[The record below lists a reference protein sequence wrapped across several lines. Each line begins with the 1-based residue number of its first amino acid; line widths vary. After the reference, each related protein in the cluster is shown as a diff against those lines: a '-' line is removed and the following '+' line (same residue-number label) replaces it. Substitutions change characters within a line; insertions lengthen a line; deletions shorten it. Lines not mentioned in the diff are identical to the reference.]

1 MSSPVHM
8 GDESVP
14 LWKPSKMIHQGAEAT
29 VFSGYW
35 MGEKAIFK
43 KRNHRSYRH
52 PDLDRRLTRQRI
64 SVEVRVLKKLHSTTV
79 SSPSLFDVDID
90 EGWIILSEVE
100 GVTLYESLLN
110 GESNIEQ
117 IEKFGG
123 LIRQLHE
130 LGISHGDLTTHNVM
144 INDEGE
150 LTLIDFGLSKIS
162 PEIEHLGLDLQ
173 VLHECLN
180 ASHYEENGAIESM
193 IDGYLSNSSDDTA
206 PSGPDVIERFN
217 SIRGRV
223 RYHA

>member
-35 MGEKAIFK
+35 MGEKSIFK

-52 PDLDRRLTRQRI
+52 PDLDRRLTRQRL
-64 SVEVRVLKKLHSTTV
+64 SVEVRVLRKLHSTTV

>member
-52 PDLDRRLTRQRI
+52 PDLDRRLTRQRL
-64 SVEVRVLKKLHSTTV
+64 SVEVRVLRKLHSTTV

>member
-1 MSSPVHM
+1 M

-35 MGEKAIFK
+35 MGEKSIFK

-52 PDLDRRLTRQRI
+52 PDLDRRLTRQRL
-64 SVEVRVLKKLHSTTV
+64 SVEVRVLRKLHSTTV

>member
-1 MSSPVHM
+1 M

-52 PDLDRRLTRQRI
+52 PDLDRRLTRQRL
-64 SVEVRVLKKLHSTTV
+64 SVEVRVLRKLHSTTV
-79 SSPSLFDVDID
+79 PSPSLFDVDID

-110 GESNIEQ
+110 GESNIEH
-117 IEKFGG
+117 IKKFGG

-144 INDEGE
+144 INDDGE

-180 ASHYEENGAIESM
+180 ASHYEEKSAIESM
-193 IDGYLSNSSDDTA
+193 IDGYLSNSSDNIT

>member
-1 MSSPVHM
+1 M

-52 PDLDRRLTRQRI
+52 PDLDRRLTRQRL
-64 SVEVRVLKKLHSTTV
+64 SVEVRVLRKLHSTTV

-90 EGWIILSEVE
+90 EGWIVLSEVE

-117 IEKFGG
+117 IKKFGG

-130 LGISHGDLTTHNVM
+130 LGICLLYTSPSPRDLSTSRM
-144 INDEGE
+144 
-150 LTLIDFGLSKIS
+150 
-162 PEIEHLGLDLQ
+162 P
-173 VLHECLN
+173 
-180 ASHYEENGAIESM
+180 
-193 IDGYLSNSSDDTA
+193 SSA
-206 PSGPDVIERFN
+206 
-217 SIRGRV
+217 
-223 RYHA
+223 

>member
-1 MSSPVHM
+1 M

-14 LWKPSKMIHQGAEAT
+14 LWKPSQMIHQGAEAT

-52 PDLDRRLTRQRI
+52 PDLDRRLTRQRL
-64 SVEVRVLKKLHSTTV
+64 SVEVRVLRKLHSTTV
-79 SSPSLFDVDID
+79 PSPSLFDVDID

>member
-1 MSSPVHM
+1 M

-52 PDLDRRLTRQRI
+52 PDLDRRLTRQRL
-64 SVEVRVLKKLHSTTV
+64 SVEVRVLRKLHSTTV
-79 SSPSLFDVDID
+79 PSPSLFDVDID

-110 GESNIEQ
+110 GESNIEH
-117 IEKFGG
+117 IKKFGG

-144 INDEGE
+144 INDDGE

>member
-1 MSSPVHM
+1 M
-8 GDESVP
+8 
-14 LWKPSKMIHQGAEAT
+14 
-29 VFSGYW
+29 
-35 MGEKAIFK
+35 
-43 KRNHRSYRH
+43 
-52 PDLDRRLTRQRI
+52 
-64 SVEVRVLKKLHSTTV
+64 HSTTV

-223 RYHA
+223 RHHA

>member
-14 LWKPSKMIHQGAEAT
+14 LWKPSQMIHQGAEAT

>member
-1 MSSPVHM
+1 M

-52 PDLDRRLTRQRI
+52 PDLDRRLTRQRL
-64 SVEVRVLKKLHSTTV
+64 SVEVRVLRKLHSTTV

-110 GESNIEQ
+110 GESNIEK
-117 IEKFGG
+117 IKKFGG

-144 INDEGE
+144 INDDGE

-180 ASHYEENGAIESM
+180 SSHYEENSAIESM
-193 IDGYLSNSSDDTA
+193 IDGYLSNSSDNIA

>member
-1 MSSPVHM
+1 M

-14 LWKPSKMIHQGAEAT
+14 LWKPSKMINQGAEAT

-64 SVEVRVLKKLHSTTV
+64 SVEVRVLRKLHSTTV

-193 IDGYLSNSSDDTA
+193 IDGYLSNSSDDNA

>member
-1 MSSPVHM
+1 M

-64 SVEVRVLKKLHSTTV
+64 SVEVRVLRKLHSTTV

-144 INDEGE
+144 INDDGE

-180 ASHYEENGAIESM
+180 ASHYEEKSAIESM
-193 IDGYLSNSSDDTA
+193 IDGYLSNSSDSIA

>member
-1 MSSPVHM
+1 M

-14 LWKPSKMIHQGAEAT
+14 LWKPSQMIHQGAEAT

-90 EGWIILSEVE
+90 EGWIILSDVE

>member
-1 MSSPVHM
+1 M

-14 LWKPSKMIHQGAEAT
+14 LWKPSQMIHQGAEAT

-64 SVEVRVLKKLHSTTV
+64 SVEVRVLRKLHSTTV

-193 IDGYLSNSSDDTA
+193 IDGYLSNSSDNIA

>member
-1 MSSPVHM
+1 MV
-8 GDESVP
+8 DESVP

-52 PDLDRRLTRQRI
+52 PDLDRRLTRQRL
-64 SVEVRVLKKLHSTTV
+64 SVEVRVLRKLHSTTV
-79 SSPSLFDVDID
+79 PSPSLFDVDID

-110 GESNIEQ
+110 GESNIEH
-117 IEKFGG
+117 IKKFGG

-144 INDEGE
+144 INDDGE

-180 ASHYEENGAIESM
+180 ASHYEEKSAIESM
-193 IDGYLSNSSDDTA
+193 IDGYLSNSSDSIT

>member
-1 MSSPVHM
+1 M

-29 VFSGYW
+29 VFSGYC

-64 SVEVRVLKKLHSTTV
+64 SVEVRVLRKLHSTTV

>member
-1 MSSPVHM
+1 M

-14 LWKPSKMIHQGAEAT
+14 LWKPSQMIHQGAEAT

-64 SVEVRVLKKLHSTTV
+64 SVEVRVLRKLHSTTV

-110 GESNIEQ
+110 GESNIEH
-117 IEKFGG
+117 IKKFGG

-144 INDEGE
+144 INDDGE

-217 SIRGRV
+217 SIRSRV

>member
-1 MSSPVHM
+1 M

-52 PDLDRRLTRQRI
+52 PDLDRRLTRQRL
-64 SVEVRVLKKLHSTTV
+64 SVEVRVLRKLHSTTV
-79 SSPSLFDVDID
+79 PSPSLFDVDID

-193 IDGYLSNSSDDTA
+193 IDGYMSNSSDNIA

-217 SIRGRV
+217 SIRSRV

>member
-1 MSSPVHM
+1 
-8 GDESVP
+8 
-14 LWKPSKMIHQGAEAT
+14 
-29 VFSGYW
+29 

-64 SVEVRVLKKLHSTTV
+64 SVEVRVLRKLHSTTV

>member
-1 MSSPVHM
+1 M

-52 PDLDRRLTRQRI
+52 PDLDRRLTRQRL
-64 SVEVRVLKKLHSTTV
+64 SVEVRVLRKLHSTTV

-117 IEKFGG
+117 IKKFGG

-144 INDEGE
+144 INNDGE

-180 ASHYEENGAIESM
+180 ASHYEEKDAIESM
-193 IDGYLSNSSDDTA
+193 IDGYLSNSSHNFT
-206 PSGPDVIERFN
+206 PSGQDVIERFN

>member
-1 MSSPVHM
+1 M

-14 LWKPSKMIHQGAEAT
+14 LWKPSQMIHQGAEAT

-64 SVEVRVLKKLHSTTV
+64 SVEVRVLRKLHSTTV

-144 INDEGE
+144 INDDGE

>member
-1 MSSPVHM
+1 MV
-8 GDESVP
+8 DESVP

-52 PDLDRRLTRQRI
+52 PDLDRRLTRQRL
-64 SVEVRVLKKLHSTTV
+64 SVEVRVLRKLHSTTV
-79 SSPSLFDVDID
+79 PSPSLFDVDID

-110 GESNIEQ
+110 GESNIEH
-117 IEKFGG
+117 IKKFGG

-144 INDEGE
+144 INDDGE

-180 ASHYEENGAIESM
+180 ASHYEENRAIESM
-193 IDGYLSNSSDDTA
+193 IDVYLSNSSDNIA

>member
-1 MSSPVHM
+1 
-8 GDESVP
+8 
-14 LWKPSKMIHQGAEAT
+14 MIHQGAEAT

-64 SVEVRVLKKLHSTTV
+64 SVEVRVLRKLHSTTV

>member
-1 MSSPVHM
+1 M

-52 PDLDRRLTRQRI
+52 PDLDRRLTRQRL
-64 SVEVRVLKKLHSTTV
+64 SVEVRVLRKLHSTTV
-79 SSPSLFDVDID
+79 PSPSLFDVDID

-110 GESNIEQ
+110 GESNIEH
-117 IEKFGG
+117 IKKFGG

-144 INDEGE
+144 INDDGE

-180 ASHYEENGAIESM
+180 ASHYEEKSAIESM
-193 IDGYLSNSSDDTA
+193 IDGYLSNSSDSIT

>member
-1 MSSPVHM
+1 M

-14 LWKPSKMIHQGAEAT
+14 LWKPSQMIHQGAEAT

-52 PDLDRRLTRQRI
+52 PDLDRRLTRQRL
-64 SVEVRVLKKLHSTTV
+64 SVEVRVLRKLHSTTV
-79 SSPSLFDVDID
+79 PSPSLFDVDID

-110 GESNIEQ
+110 GESNIEH
-117 IEKFGG
+117 IKKFGG

-144 INDEGE
+144 INDDGE

>member
-1 MSSPVHM
+1 M

-14 LWKPSKMIHQGAEAT
+14 LWKPSQMIHQGAEAT

-52 PDLDRRLTRQRI
+52 PDLDRRLTRQRL
-64 SVEVRVLKKLHSTTV
+64 SVEVRVLRKLHSTTV
-79 SSPSLFDVDID
+79 PSPSLFDVDID

-110 GESNIEQ
+110 GESNIEH
-117 IEKFGG
+117 IKKFGG

-144 INDEGE
+144 INDDGE

-193 IDGYLSNSSDDTA
+193 IDGYLSNSSDNIA

-217 SIRGRV
+217 SIRSRV

>member
-1 MSSPVHM
+1 M

-64 SVEVRVLKKLHSTTV
+64 SVEVRVLRKLHSTTV

-110 GESNIEQ
+110 GESNIEH
-117 IEKFGG
+117 IKKFGG

-144 INDEGE
+144 INDDGE

>member
-14 LWKPSKMIHQGAEAT
+14 LWKPSQMIHQGAEAT

-52 PDLDRRLTRQRI
+52 PDLDRRLIRQRL
-64 SVEVRVLKKLHSTTV
+64 SVEVRVLRKLHSTTV